1 MNAERGAAP
10 AAVLQAGEAVRY
22 RLRQRFT
29 YSYDGPAHDLVHR
42 LVVVPPARHGDQ
54 RLVSGTVE
62 VSDPA
67 ADVCWHDDDFGNRHC
82 VVRVAQVPSRLELA
96 VEVVVDRG
104 AAGTLQPATLQQP
117 AGTQPPGGQPS
128 AGVRARLSRP
138 SALTAADGHIR
149 ALATRH
155 AVPGDVLATADAF
168 CALVQERIAY
178 GFGATDV
185 DTTAA
190 QALAVGTGVCQDQ
203 AHLMLALCRT
213 QGIAAR
219 YVSGH
224 LVGQG
229 GTHAWTEV
237 LVPGR
242 HRAVAFDPCHGRR
255 ADARYVTVAVG
266 RDYRDVP
273 PTSGSYHGPAV
284 GSLTTSR
291 LLESEPLAA

>member
-67 ADVCWHDDDFGNRHC
+67 ADVRWHDDDFGNRHC
-82 VVRVAQVPSRLELA
+82 VVRLAQVPSRLELA

-104 AAGTLQPATLQQP
+104 AAGTLQPA
-117 AGTQPPGGQPS
+117 
-128 AGVRARLSRP
+128 GVCARLSRP
-138 SALTAADGHIR
+138 SALTAADDRIR